1 MNVKRS
7 QDGWRVF
14 LGSFFLL
21 ALSYVIY
28 FVRYPIWSWTVE
40 PIFLVLILSYSM
52 VLVVALVLL
61 KKDMKKRLLNVFSFH
76 GSRLV
81 LLGLG
86 LAVLFQA
93 LWYGLALALGT
104 KLEFSSFPSLKGYEA
119 YTYYSLPLA
128 FTLYAI
134 FAVFGAFSEEV
145 AYRGYVQTRISSR
158 YGMIAGIFVSTV
170 FFSLQHIHIFQLE
183 WIESFFQGQFV
194 NVTIF
199 GVFAGYFFFKTKG
212 DVWSI
217 FAFHALGNIFSISL
231 PIQIT
236 YTLQYAGWLSTISAY
251 IVLFLI
257 LRLMPFT
264 NSAAHRS

>member
-1 MNVKRS
+1 
-7 QDGWRVF
+7 
-14 LGSFFLL
+14 
-21 ALSYVIY
+21 
-28 FVRYPIWSWTVE
+28 
-40 PIFLVLILSYSM
+40 
-52 VLVVALVLL
+52 
-61 KKDMKKRLLNVFSFH
+61 
-76 GSRLV
+76 
-81 LLGLG
+81 
-86 LAVLFQA
+86 
-93 LWYGLALALGT
+93 
-104 KLEFSSFPSLKGYEA
+104 
-119 YTYYSLPLA
+119 
-128 FTLYAI
+128 
-134 FAVFGAFSEEV
+134 
-145 AYRGYVQTRISSR
+145 
-158 YGMIAGIFVSTV
+158 MIAGIFVSTV

-251 IVLFLI
+251 IVLFLT